1 MSANPKPD
9 TLNELLYPVPSGFAS
24 RAKVTASDYAS
35 GYRRSIED
43 PVGFWYE
50 AGRRLDWMTPYTLDG
65 VKDVSF
71 GPGDVHIR
79 WFHDGRLNVAANCL

>member
-1 MSANPKPD
+1 MSQD
-9 TLNELLYPVPSGFAS
+9 IYPVPSSFAS